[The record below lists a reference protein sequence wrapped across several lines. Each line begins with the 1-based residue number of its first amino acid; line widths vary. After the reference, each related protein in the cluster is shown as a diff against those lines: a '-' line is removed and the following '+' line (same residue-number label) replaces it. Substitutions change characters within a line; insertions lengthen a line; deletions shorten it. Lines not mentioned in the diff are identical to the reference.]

1 MCFSCTLRFLCS
13 VHLVLGMLTTVFW
26 NVVFDGCEK
35 LFILRVERTAAFRQH
50 HVVGFNLLNFDFKHM
65 RYSGTVL
72 VAGATGRTGQWV
84 VKRLE
89 HYGIDYRL
97 FVRSGEKALEIF
109 GPEIVDRITIGSI
122 ENEYEIDAAVNNA
135 DAVIC
140 TIGGNVMD
148 PDELPPSAIDRDGVI
163 RIAQR
168 SKEYGVRQFILVSS
182 LAVTKPDHPLNKYGN
197 VLTMKLEGEN
207 EVRRLYGEK
216 GYSYTI
222 LRPGGLIDEDEP
234 LQHSMLFDTGDRIE
248 TGKINRSDVAQAA
261 VEALWIKAARN
272 LTFELIQQDALS
284 QKSFELYYK
293 QAAKN
298 IGNG

>member
-1 MCFSCTLRFLCS
+1 M
-13 VHLVLGMLTTVFW
+13 
-26 NVVFDGCEK
+26 
-35 LFILRVERTAAFRQH
+35 LRVKRRAALRLH
-50 HVVGFNLLNFDFKHM
+50 HAFGFYFLNFDFKHM

-84 VKRLE
+84 VKRLK

-97 FVRSGEKALEIF
+97 FVRSGEKALETF

-122 ENEYEIDAAVNNA
+122 ENEYEIDAAVKSA

-140 TIGGNVMD
+140 AIGGNVMD
-148 PDELPPSAIDRDGVI
+148 PDQPPPSIIDRDGVI
-163 RIAQR
+163 RLAHR
-168 SKEYGVRQFILVSS
+168 SKKHGVRQFILVSS

-222 LRPGGLIDEDEP
+222 LRPGGLIDEDGP
-234 LQHSMLFDTGDRIE
+234 LEHSMLFDTGDRIE

-261 VEALWIKAARN
+261 VEALWVQEAQN
-272 LTFELIQQDALS
+272 LTFELIQQNALS
-284 QKSFELYYK
+284 QDSFELYYK
-293 QAAKN
+293 QATQSR
-298 IGNG
+298 